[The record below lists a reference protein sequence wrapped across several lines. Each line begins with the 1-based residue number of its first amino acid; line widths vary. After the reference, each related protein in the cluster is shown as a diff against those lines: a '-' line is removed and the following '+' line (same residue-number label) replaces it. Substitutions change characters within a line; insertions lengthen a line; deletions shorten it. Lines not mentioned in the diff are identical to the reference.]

1 MGTWGNGT
9 GGVRIRG
16 AIVLAG
22 LAAFGLAACGA
33 EDAPTEPVGGA
44 VVSDELLASVDLGSA
59 ISELTES
66 LGLSDEQLAAIQGL
80 TARNQGQGPLP
91 GAAWDVAADLQEIL
105 TSDQIAEL
113 DSQIRAARDRVRM
126 ERGER
131 SSSREDAGTESRS
144 RAQSSRGMTHRGH
157 GYAWLDLTEQQQ
169 ERVRAILE
177 SHRAEIEALR
187 EEFGGSDLSLDEMRD
202 RSRAVRAAIRDEIEA
217 LLTQEQQD
225 RLLERNAELG
235 ERRASA
241 MEWREQARQRGAAEH
256 AAMVDALGLTDAQIE
271 QMDALRENRGAH
283 REAVGEIL
291 TDEQQEVV
299 TLHRALIAHRFRA
312 AGPESRGRG
321 AGRRGGGEGQFGG
334 TRVHGATST

>member
-9 GGVRIRG
+9 GGVRISG

-44 VVSDELLASVDLGSA
+44 VVSDELLANADLGSA
-59 ISELTES
+59 ISGLTES
-66 LGLSDEQLAAIQGL
+66 LGLSDEQLAAIQVL
-80 TARNQGQGPLP
+80 TARNQGEEPVA
-91 GAAWDVAADLQEIL
+91 GAAWYVAADLQEIL

-131 SSSREDAGTESRS
+131 SASREDAGTESRS
-144 RAQSSRGMTHRGH
+144 RVRFSRGMSHRGH
-157 GYAWLDLTEQQQ
+157 GWAWLDLTEQQQ
-169 ERVRAILE
+169 EQVRAILE

-187 EEFGGSDLSLDEMRD
+187 EEFGGSDLSRDEMRA
-202 RSRAVRAAIRDEIEA
+202 RSEAVREAIRSEIEA
-217 LLTQEQQD
+217 LLTQEQRD
-225 RLLERNAELG
+225 RLLERDAELG
-235 ERRASA
+235 ERRESV
-241 MEWREQARQRGAAEH
+241 MEQREQARQRRAAEH
-256 AAMVDALGLTDAQIE
+256 AAMVDALALTDAQIE
-271 QMDALRENRGAH
+271 QVDALRENRGAH
-283 REAVGEIL
+283 REAFGEIL

-299 TLHRALIAHRFRA
+299 TLHRALIAYRFRG
-312 AGPESRGRG
+312 AGPEGRGRG

-334 TRVHGATST
+334 TRIHGATGT